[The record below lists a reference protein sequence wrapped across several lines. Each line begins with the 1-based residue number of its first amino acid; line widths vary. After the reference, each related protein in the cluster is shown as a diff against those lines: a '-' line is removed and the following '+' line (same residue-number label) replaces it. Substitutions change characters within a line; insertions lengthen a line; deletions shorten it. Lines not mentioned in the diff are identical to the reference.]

1 MSQDGTGKVSTDL
14 SDLEGIQATLFALQR
29 RLGKAPSSEE
39 ALTRDAVREAL
50 LVISR
55 ARQLRDTSKGVTTK
69 GR

>member
-29 RLGKAPSSEE
+29 RLGKAPLPEE

-55 ARQLRDTSKGVTTK
+55 AGQLRNADQGAATK